1 MSLSIFEREEII
13 QYFKKGQIQK
23 EQIQQY
29 LDDDIY
35 TFLKNKNYIN
45 TISDK
50 ILFSNRSKS
59 RPYEQVTI
67 TKFLTPDFDYRE
79 AISTVAGAVTGS
91 FLFFLDFHFLFLG
104 KPDEGGEEFIK
115 FQTAAKATAMNDTF
129 KITNSGDYEKLSQ
142 EFKNKNYSDIL
153 NECATNHISLY
164 EYEES
169 GLRPLQLL
177 SMIIHVQKFP
187 DV

>member
-1 MSLSIFEREEII
+1 MSLTIFEREEIVE
-13 QYFKKGQIQK
+13 YFKNDQIPK

-35 TFLKNKNYIN
+35 SFLKNKKYIN

-50 ILFSNRSKS
+50 ILFSNKSKS

-67 TKFLTPDFDYRE
+67 TKFLTPDFNYRE
-79 AISTVAGAVTGS
+79 AISNVAGAITGS
-91 FLFFLDFHFLFLG
+91 FLFFLDFHFLFWG
-104 KPDEGGEEFIK
+104 KPNEGGEEFIK

-129 KITNSGDYEKLSQ
+129 KITNSTDYDKLVE
-142 EFKNKNYSDIL
+142 EFKDKNYSDLL
-153 NECATNHISLY
+153 NECAANHISLY